1 MKKRADGRYQK
12 AITIN
17 GRKQFFYGKSP
28 AEVNKKILAFQEKKA
43 TGRLFSEVA
52 EEWYDKIVKE
62 ISPNTIAGYLSAKKD
77 AINMFGNMPIKD
89 ISAIDINNYLISL
102 KQKGF
107 AYKTV
112 ITKLQI
118 VRQIISYAMLN
129 GEAHSNPADIVKVP
143 KNLTK
148 KTRESASQLDI
159 EKIKVTNNL
168 LALTALYTGCRK
180 GELLALHI
188 DDFDFINNTITINKS
203 VYHDGKYPHLKEPKT
218 KAGIRTIPL
227 LEPLKKVI
235 ESLKIKGYLFNC
247 DGNLL
252 TKWQARD
259 MWNKF
264 CKEYQVECTL
274 HQLRHAYATRLYE
287 LNIDIKSAQEL
298 LGHSDTKTTSD
309 IYTHITEMK
318 RKLTADKLA
327 DF

>member
-1 MKKRADGRYQK
+1 MKKRKDGRYQK

-17 GRKQFFYGKSP
+17 GKKTFFYGKTV
-28 AEVNKKILAFQEKKA
+28 AEVNKKILKYQEKEEQ
-43 TGRLFSEVA
+43 GRLFKQVA
-52 EEWYDKIVKE
+52 EEWYDKIVNE
-62 ISPNTIAGYLSAKKD
+62 ISPNTTVGYLSAKND
-77 AINMFGNMPIKD
+77 AINIFGDRPIKEID
-89 ISAIDINNYLISL
+89 AIDINNYLISL

-118 VRQIISYAMLN
+118 VRQILDYAMLK
-129 GEAHSNPADIVKVP
+129 GEIQINPANIVKVP
-143 KNLTK
+143 KSLPRE
-148 KTRESASQLDI
+148 TREPATQQDI
-159 EKIKVTNNL
+159 EKIKASNNL

-188 DDFDFINNTITINKS
+188 NDFDFINNTITINKS
-203 VYHDGKYPHLKEPKT
+203 VYHDGKYPYLKEPKT

-227 LEPLKKVI
+227 LEPLKREI
-235 ESLKIKGYLFNC
+235 EPLKIKGYLFNC
-247 DGNLL
+247 NGELL

-259 MWNKF
+259 LWNKF
-264 CKEYQVECTL
+264 CKEYQVNCTL

-298 LGHSDTKTTSD
+298 LGHADTKTTSD
-309 IYTHITEMK
+309 IYTHLTEMK
-318 RKLTADKLA
+318 RKLTADKLS